1 MRKTALT
8 INEPCGQN
16 WDSMDPLAGGRF
28 CGSCQKKVVDFSEMS
43 DAAVMAYLNTASG
56 PVCGRFYSDQVNR
69 PLVVPRQRT
78 SVIKWMHALLPALI
92 LLLKPGSGRAGLSQ
106 RGIPSTTQGTGAEAM
121 AKESVNEPTP
131 LSPNSVYTEVEEDTT
146 GGRGSVMGDTNF
158 IPVPVIGDTP
168 RMKQMDTVVVT
179 AYVTQRKMSMMM
191 GAVSYVRS
199 CDIKSVPLTK
209 TPEQAMPSFSVYP
222 NPAPAG
228 ALVTISLGDNLPVP
242 ETVQLYS
249 VTGELVQSAANEL
262 DEESR
267 VFNLHMPSSL
277 APGVYF
283 IRLVHSPTKMTYA
296 QKIIIR

>member
-43 DAAVMAYLNTASG
+43 DAAVLSYLKTSTG
-56 PVCGRFYSDQVNR
+56 PVCGRFYSHQVNR

-78 SVIKWMHALLPALI
+78 TLVKWMHALLPALI
-92 LLLKPGSGRAGLSQ
+92 LLLKPGSGKAAISQ
-106 RGIPSTTQGTGAEAM
+106 RGMPATTQRTGTDAAAKEFISKPTPSTSKT
-121 AKESVNEPTP
+121 VYNET
-131 LSPNSVYTEVEEDTT
+131 VEDTT
-146 GGRGSVMGDTNF
+146 GGRGLVTGDTGF
-158 IPVPVIGDTP
+158 VPAPMASDTP

-179 AYVTQRKMSMMM
+179 AYATQRKMSMMM

-199 CDIKSVPLTK
+199 CNIQSIPLTK
-209 TPEQAMPSFSVYP
+209 TPEQAMPSFNVYP
-222 NPAPAG
+222 NPALAG

-249 VTGELVQSAANEL
+249 VNGELVQSFSSQL

-267 VFNLHMPSSL
+267 VFNMHMPSSL
-277 APGVYF
+277 AAGVYF
-283 IRLVHSPTKMTYA
+283 IRLVHSSTKMTYA